1 MKKIVTFGEIMLRL
15 KSPAHERFFQ
25 SPLLEATFGGGGR
38 QTLRCRCQLLEKKLL
53 LLQCFPIIR
62 SAMRRYRNKLYPSC

>member
-25 SPLLEATFGGGGR
+25 SPLLEATFGGGGVGK
-38 QTLRCRCQLLEKKLL
+38 RCGVAVNFWKKSFF
-53 LLQCFPIIR
+53 CY
-62 SAMRRYRNKLYPSC
+62 SASR